1 MRRFSSAA
9 PAAALALI
17 AGLTLA
23 GCGDKDAPT
32 ATGGG
37 DSGASAAR
45 ESGGGDLTQANFADE
60 VFDAILDAGSAKIHF
75 ESGTGGKK
83 FIGEGEAQYGDELA
97 IRMTMPNPAG
107 GDAKQEMVMVGD
119 TMYMGVG
126 DKYMSMS
133 LDAMRGQGMPDMS
146 ANLDPKKQQ
155 AAFEAAVTEFKQSGK
170 SETLD
175 GVEATPYVIT
185 LDPSKAPDTFGKT
198 SSDPL
203 TFTYFIGPDNLPRK
217 MVYADK
223 NGDFVATYTD
233 WGEPVDIK
241 APPAD
246 KVMEMGD
253 MGDMGGM
260 G

>member
-1 MRRFSSAA
+1 MRRFTSAA

-60 VFDAILDAGSAKIHF
+60 VFNAILDAGSTQIHF

-83 FIGEGEAQYGDELA
+83 FIGEGEVKYGDELA
-97 IRMTMPNPAG
+97 VRMTMPDPAG
-107 GDAKQEMVMVGD
+107 GDAKQEMVMIGD
-119 TMYMGVG
+119 TMYMGMG

-133 LDAMRGQGMPDMS
+133 MEAMREQGMPDMS

-155 AAFEAAVTEFKQSGK
+155 EAFEAAVTDFKQSGK
-170 SETLD
+170 PESLD

-185 LDPSKAPDTFGKT
+185 LDPSKSPETFGATT
-198 SSDPL
+198 SSPL

-217 MVYADK
+217 MVYDDK
-223 NGDFVATYTD
+223 NGEFVATYTD
-233 WGEPVDIK
+233 WGKSVDIK
-241 APPAD
+241 APPDAD
-246 KVMEMGD
+246 VMH